1 MVLVLTLGC
10 NNQLVQPAT
19 LGTKR
24 SSDAELF
31 LSPSQVKLHT
41 GEARLN
47 ELLNRRVQLRSGA
60 SHFMSLLRRYLC
72 NSMRSGLSAFRH
84 EDACR
89 PNGRSSRNEVCRNI
103 LR

>member
-1 MVLVLTLGC
+1 MVLVLMLGC
-10 NNQLVQPAT
+10 DNPLVQPAT

-47 ELLNRRVQLRSGA
+47 ELLNRRVQLRSGVT
-60 SHFMSLLRRYLC
+60 HCMSLFGMSLFGMSLFGMSLFAKIPLQFNAQRT
-72 NSMRSGLSAFRH
+72 FRIQ
-84 EDACR
+84 A
-89 PNGRSSRNEVCRNI
+89 
-103 LR
+103 

>member
-1 MVLVLTLGC
+1 MPRLFEVPDGPVRTLGC

-31 LSPSQVKLHT
+31 LSPFQVKLRT

-47 ELLNRRVQLRSGA
+47 ELLNRRVQLRSGVT
-60 SHFMSLLRRYLC
+60 HCMSLFGTSLFAKIPLQFNAQRT
-72 NSMRSGLSAFRH
+72 FRIQ
-84 EDACR
+84 A
-89 PNGRSSRNEVCRNI
+89 
-103 LR
+103 

>member
-47 ELLNRRVQLRSGA
+47 ELLNRRVQLRSGGD
-60 SHFMSLLRRYLC
+60 SFHV
-72 NSMRSGLSAFRH
+72 AFAKIPLQFNAQRTFRIQ
-84 EDACR
+84 A
-89 PNGRSSRNEVCRNI
+89 
-103 LR
+103 

>member
-31 LSPSQVKLHT
+31 LSPSP
-41 GEARLN
+41 G
-47 ELLNRRVQLRSGA
+47 
-60 SHFMSLLRRYLC
+60 
-72 NSMRSGLSAFRH
+72 
-84 EDACR
+84 
-89 PNGRSSRNEVCRNI
+89 
-103 LR
+103 